1 MKIALLG
8 RFASVKFFIFILV
21 YLKDLWVISPDV
33 LSTTTYGYQTAIA
46 FGLNSSGGHRGAND
60 LVSEFFR
67 HVTGHHSSVRNQN
80 FGRPGHRSHCVR
92 TAQNGTVHPYLY
104 GYGEQPYYKLKP
116 FQSSL
121 KITNRYGL
129 GNNSE
134 NKREVQKK
142 NFKNSK
148 TKKFWKEFGKSQN
161 VQPFAYVCENWT
173 KIF

>member
-1 MKIALLG
+1 MYQVLQPMVIKQLLPSAWPALE
-8 RFASVKFFIFILV
+8 ATEMQNKWPCV
-21 YLKDLWVISPDV
+21 
-33 LSTTTYGYQTAIA
+33 
-46 FGLNSSGGHRGAND
+46 N
-60 LVSEFFR
+60 LVSEIFR

-80 FGRPGHRSHCVR
+80 FGRPGHRSHCIR

-121 KITNRYGL
+121 KITNSYGL

-142 NFKNSK
+142 KKFKNSK
-148 TKKFWKEFGKSQN
+148 TNKFWKEFGKSQN
-161 VQPFAYVCENWT
+161 VQPFAYVRENWT

>member
-1 MKIALLG
+1 MRFNIKQNLFIKLRNHLWLPNSYCLRLDQLWRPQRCKI
-8 RFASVKFFIFILV
+8 
-21 YLKDLWVISPDV
+21 
-33 LSTTTYGYQTAIA
+33 
-46 FGLNSSGGHRGAND
+46 ND
-60 LVSEFFR
+60 LVSEIFR

-80 FGRPGHRSHCVR
+80 FGRPGHRSQCIR

-121 KITNRYGL
+121 KITNSYGL

-142 NFKNSK
+142 KKFKNSK
-148 TKKFWKEFGKSQN
+148 TNKF
-161 VQPFAYVCENWT
+161 
-173 KIF
+173 